1 MDPSGS
7 PPKSRTPLSR
17 LPLFDPRSVP
27 VVGESELLPPID
39 PLRLSEDFLRRRFIE
54 PPLWHPEVLED
65 SRSFGDAP
73 IAASVLIPIV
83 QRMRPTVLLTQRS
96 AQLSQHSGQIAF
108 PGGKRDP
115 EDADVRATAVR
126 EAREEIA
133 LQPGFVEVLGE
144 LPLYVTGTGFSIAP
158 VVALVHPGFTLT
170 PNPGEVDAVFE
181 VPLEFLMN
189 PVNHRRHLFQSD
201 EGSREWLSMP
211 YRDGATERFIWG
223 ATAGILRNFYRFL
236 SA

>member
-1 MDPSGS
+1 MNSS
-7 PPKSRTPLSR
+7 SSKAFTPLSK

-27 VVGESELLPPID
+27 VMGEGDPLPPID
-39 PLRLSEDFLRRRFIE
+39 PPRLSEAFLRRRFIE
-54 PPLWHPEVLED
+54 PPVWQPEVLAE
-65 SRSFGDAP
+65 SRFSGGAP
-73 IAASVLIPIV
+73 IAASVLIAIV
-83 QRMRPTVLLTQRS
+83 QRARPTVLLTQRS
-96 AQLSQHSGQIAF
+96 ANLSNHSGQIAF

-115 EDADVRATAVR
+115 DDADVRATALR
-126 EAREEIA
+126 EAREEIS
-133 LQPGFVEVLGE
+133 LQPGFVEILGE

-158 VVALVHPGFTLT
+158 VVALVHQGFALA

-189 PVNHRRHLFQSD
+189 PINHRRHLFESA
-201 EGSREWLSMP
+201 EGRREWLSMP
-211 YRDGATERFIWG
+211 YRDGETERFIWG